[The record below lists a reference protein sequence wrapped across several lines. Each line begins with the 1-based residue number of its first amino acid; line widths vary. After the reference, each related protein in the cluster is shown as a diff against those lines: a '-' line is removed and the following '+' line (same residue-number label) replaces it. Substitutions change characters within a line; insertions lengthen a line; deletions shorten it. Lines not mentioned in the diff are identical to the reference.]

1 MIREELRVEGELLH
15 LAEAQ
20 MRRRSQG
27 EPESGGEE
35 EFNPSFAGSRHE
47 RAWILGSLGPF
58 YQQELIT
65 DVVRSIKG
73 GKEASVYLCTPSP
86 ALEKSSGCKLV
97 AAKVY
102 RPREFRNLSND
113 ALYREGRETYDAGGK
128 PIRDSR
134 RARALA
140 KKTRFGKHLSI
151 ASWIRYEY
159 ETLLL
164 LHAAGAD
171 IPQPYAQIGNAILM
185 AYVGDE
191 IGAAPTLQTVDL
203 EPAEAEPLFRRI
215 LANVEL
221 MLAHDRIHGDLSAYN
236 VLYWDGEIR
245 LIDFPQA
252 VNAQTNDAALDLLI
266 RDIKRICQYFARY
279 GVQADPGAVA
289 ADLWVRHQFPT
300 AQLVPQSTEQPPWPM
315 HTDWAGL
322 TQEKT
327 EHNG

>member
-20 MRRRSQG
+20 MRRRTQD
-27 EPESGGEE
+27 EPETGDEE
-35 EFNPSFAGSRHE
+35 VFNPSFSASRHE

-86 ALEKSSGCKLV
+86 ALAKSSGRNLV

-159 ETLLL
+159 ETLTM

-171 IPQPYAQIGNAILM
+171 IPRPYAQIGNAILM
-185 AYVGDE
+185 QFVGDE
-191 IGAAPTLQTVDL
+191 QGAAPALQTVDL
-203 EPAEAEPLFRRI
+203 DPSEAEPLFQRI

-236 VLYWDGEIR
+236 VLYWDGEVR

-252 VNAQTNDAALDLLI
+252 VNAQTNEAALDLLI
-266 RDIKRICQYFARY
+266 RDVKRICQYFARY
-279 GVQADPGAVA
+279 GVKADPGEVA
-289 ADLWVRHQFPT
+289 TDLWVRHQFPT
-300 AQLVPQSTEQPPWPM
+300 AQLIPPSTEQQPWQI
-315 HTDWAGL
+315 AGL

-327 EHNG
+327 NTHA